1 MIRKIPL
8 HWQVVICMVVGA
20 LIGIALNPY
29 SDYLKNPDLLKDKE
43 DPTEKFYLDEDMLE
57 WKGPE
62 ADSVFVYNES
72 TCQDEIDLD
81 KLEEIGLNYLVDN
94 RKIKDVNEIKLVRPV
109 DCLEEDQELILSY
122 YLNFYT
128 ETNIDLPLDV
138 SNRDILLAYYANCYI
153 NEDKQGVYFNI
164 EKT

>member
-29 SDYLKNPDLLKDKE
+29 SDYLKNPDLLKDK

-62 ADSVFVYNES
+62 ADSFHWFNLCSV
-72 TCQDEIDLD
+72 DLS
-81 KLEEIGLNYLVDN
+81 LYPE
-94 RKIKDVNEIKLVRPV
+94 
-109 DCLEEDQELILSY
+109 C
-122 YLNFYT
+122 
-128 ETNIDLPLDV
+128 PLDHSTAV
-138 SNRDILLAYYANCYI
+138 FSGFWQKAATPIRLYHNGSSTLS
-153 NEDKQGVYFNI
+153 
-164 EKT
+164 